1 MKKQW
6 DISQEGF
13 DMLLRWLDEDR
24 DEAGKKYE
32 VIRQRLIKLFA
43 CRGCGEP
50 EDLADETISRVT
62 AKTAEIAPSYEG
74 NPVLYFFGVARKVHH
89 EYVRNQH
96 KLAQPLPPPVTNEN
110 EQLYECLDRC
120 MEKLPEQNRQLVIR
134 YYQNEKKVK
143 IDNRKTLAD
152 ELGVA
157 VNALRIRA
165 HRIRLLLRKCVKS
178 CVEQLPAS

>member
-6 DISQEGF
+6 DITQEGF

-24 DEAGKKYE
+24 DEGGKKYE
-32 VIRQRLIKLFA
+32 LIRQRLIKLFA
-43 CRGCGEP
+43 CRGCAEP

-62 AKTAEIAPSYEG
+62 AKIAEIAPSYEG

-89 EYVRNQH
+89 EYLRTQH
-96 KLAQPLPPPVTNEN
+96 RTPPPLSPEVTNEN

-165 HRIRLLLRKCVKS
+165 HRIRLLLRKCVKT
-178 CVEQLPAS
+178 CVEQLPVS

>member
-1 MKKQW
+1 
-6 DISQEGF
+6 
-13 DMLLRWLDEDR
+13 MLLRWLDEDR
-24 DEAGKKYE
+24 DEGGKKYE
-32 VIRQRLIKLFA
+32 LIRQRLIKLFA
-43 CRGCGEP
+43 CRGCAEP

-62 AKTAEIAPSYEG
+62 AKIAEIAPSYEG

-89 EYVRNQH
+89 EYLRTQH
-96 KLAQPLPPPVTNEN
+96 RTPPPLSPEVTNEN

-165 HRIRLLLRKCVKS
+165 HRIRLLLRKCVKT
-178 CVEQLPAS
+178 CVEQLPVS